1 MQQRLSS
8 SVKVFYPRYK
18 RSELVELLRK
28 RMPLLAAAIPLK
40 RVVLFGSWAV
50 GRQTAFSDVDLMVV
64 YAGPFREGAYRLVR
78 QKLNVLGLEPHVFS
92 EEDVQEFG
100 PVIQRMTRE
109 GIVLFPLTSNDTVVS
124 RRKKPEKD
132 S

>member
-1 MQQRLSS
+1 
-8 SVKVFYPRYK
+8 
-18 RSELVELLRK
+18 
-28 RMPLLAAAIPLK
+28 MPLLAAALPLK
-40 RVVLFGSWAV
+40 RVVLFGSWAA
-50 GRQTAFSDVDLMVV
+50 GRQTAFSDIDLMVV

-109 GIVLFPLTSNDTVVS
+109 GIVLLPLTSNDTVVS
-124 RRKKPEKD
+124 RRKKPGKD